1 MYHSYHRHPIETR
14 APLPAAG
21 FPLPCQGTSSPID
34 AYKYCSR
41 ALRIAPSRWRLV
53 SISLQSSAK
62 YQARRRADLSGRML
76 RGEDL
81 RGVDWRDA
89 KLVGA
94 DLSDAKLNGATY
106 DAETRWPVGFLP
118 PRLPDRLTHPLI
130 GSTLPA
136 NAAGGPW

>member
-1 MYHSYHRHPIETR
+1 MRCS
-14 APLPAAG
+14 
-21 FPLPCQGTSSPID
+21 
-34 AYKYCSR
+34 SR